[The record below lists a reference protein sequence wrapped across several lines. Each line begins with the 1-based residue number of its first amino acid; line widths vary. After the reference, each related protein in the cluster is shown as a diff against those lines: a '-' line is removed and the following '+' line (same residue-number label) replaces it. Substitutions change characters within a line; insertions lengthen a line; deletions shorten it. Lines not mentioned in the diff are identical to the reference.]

1 MTKCVALENAKN
13 GINVNAICPGV
24 VETDIIRSAQQ
35 KMLETGMS
43 AGEFKAAIEGQ
54 IPMGRM
60 LQPDEIAPIA
70 TYLAS
75 PESNGM
81 TGQTITIS
89 GGMRMG

>member
-1 MTKCVALENAKN
+1 
-13 GINVNAICPGV
+13 
-24 VETDIIRSAQQ
+24 
-35 KMLETGMS
+35 MS
-43 AGEFKAAIEGQ
+43 AEEFKAAIEGQ

-60 LQPDEIAPIA
+60 LQADEIAPIA

-75 PESNGM
+75 AESNGM